1 MSSFLRLAA
10 LTLFLWLAHAGLS
23 PVLAQSSAL
32 RGRVLDEQGN
42 PVSNASVVLQ
52 TREAGVRLS
61 AVSGADGSYAFEGLA
76 GRDYI
81 VEVEALGFARVI
93 RRLTVGDPADITLRV
108 DGVSDTVV
116 VTAAGAPQ
124 TVDEVSK
131 AVTVIDRQEILDR
144 NEYALHEILRT
155 APGIQVLNNG
165 GPGAFTQ
172 LRTRGL
178 RPDATAIL
186 YDGLRFR
193 DASTTQGDATSFM
206 SNLNFVDFGRVE
218 FLRGSGSSL
227 YGTNAVGGVVNVV
240 SSTGGGPTTGSLQ
253 LEGGGLGL
261 FRGRF
266 QLQGGLA
273 QDRFAYSFATTHLNV
288 TRGVNGWTPTRST
301 GVQGTLRYD
310 FTPNISL
317 TGRVNASDD
326 FVALQIGPTTS
337 GIPAANFPTTG
348 VIPARFLPSDQ
359 VRRLMSGVPAS
370 QIVWGDT
377 TVIPN
382 RQDPDN
388 RRTSDFAMGAVIF
401 NHIINPVVSY
411 RVAWQ
416 RVHTA
421 RVFQNGPGGFGFQ
434 PVTSNVLNY
443 VGDIDTVDARVNLQ
457 PTRWLTFT
465 AGYEFEREAYFDRQD
480 NRLPDPRRRVD
491 VQTNISQN
499 AHAGYFQAQFRLLED
514 RLQLSLSGRTQ
525 GFRLNRPT
533 FLATGT
539 TNAYANVQLKA
550 PPRAFTGDIS
560 ASYLIPTSKTK
571 VRAHV
576 GNAYR
581 APALYER
588 FGGGFFNNPV
598 TGLVNFTPYG
608 DPFLSP
614 DRYNSFDGGVDQYFF
629 RDRLQVGLTVFY
641 TRVVQITAFD
651 SSGVLNP
658 ATDPY
663 GRSSGYINGSGG
675 ISRGVEVSF
684 NARPTATL
692 TLNGSYTHTSAGTD
706 RDVSVRGFFRIFGVA
721 AHTFTLV
728 ANQAIGKRFNVN
740 FDMVAYSG
748 TYASLF
754 AVNRSRAF
762 EVPGFVKA
770 DVMGGYTIPVGND
783 RSLRVYGKVEN
794 MFNRRYFTGNGWLAP
809 GVVGTGGVAFQF

>member
-1 MSSFLRLAA
+1 MTTSVFRGLLLGALWAA
-10 LTLFLWLAHAGLS
+10 LLATSA
-23 PVLAQSSAL
+23 VAQSGAI
-32 RGRVLDEQGN
+32 RGRILDEQGG
-42 PVSNASVVLQ
+42 PVPGAVVTLQGNDASV
-52 TREAGVRLS
+52 RL
-61 AVSGADGSYAFEGLA
+61 VTTSGADGGYAFESLA

-81 VEVEALGFARVI
+81 VEVIAPGFARAT
-93 RRLTVGDPADITLRV
+93 RRVTAGDTADVTLRV
-108 DGVSDTVV
+108 TGIADAIV

-124 TVDEVSK
+124 TADEVSK
-131 AVTVIDRQEILDR
+131 ALTVIDRQEILDR
-144 NEYALHEILRT
+144 NEFALYEALRV
-155 APGIQVLNNG
+155 APGIQILNNG

-227 YGTNAVGGVVNVV
+227 YGTNAVGGVVNIV
-240 SSTGGGPTTGSLQ
+240 SNSGGGPTTGSLQ

-266 QLQGGLA
+266 QLQGGLGE
-273 QDRFAYSFATTHLNV
+273 RFSYSFATTHLNV
-288 TRGVNGWTPTRST
+288 TQGVNGWTPTRST
-301 GVQGTLRYD
+301 GIQGTLRYD

-326 FVALQIGPTTS
+326 FVALQISPTTF
-337 GIPAANFPTTG
+337 GIPAANFPATG
-348 VIPARFLPSDQ
+348 IIPARFLPADQ
-359 VRRLMSGVPAS
+359 VRRLIAGVPNA
-370 QIVWGDT
+370 QIVWGDA

-388 RRTSDFAMGAVIF
+388 RRSSNFATGAVIF
-401 NHIINPVVSY
+401 NHTINPVVGY

-434 PVTSNVLNY
+434 PITSNFLNY
-443 VGDIDTVDARVNLQ
+443 VGDIDTVDSRVNLQ
-457 PTRWLTFT
+457 PARWLTLT

-480 NRLPDPRRRVD
+480 NRIPDPRRRVD

-499 AHAGYFQAQFRLLED
+499 AHAGYFQAQFRLLAD
-514 RLQLSLSGRTQ
+514 RLQLSLSGRSQ

-533 FLATGT
+533 FIATGT
-539 TNAYANVQLKA
+539 TSAYANVQLKA
-550 PPRAFTGDIS
+550 PPTAYTGDIS
-560 ASYLIPTSKTK
+560 ASYFIAESKTK
-571 VRAHV
+571 LRAHV

-588 FGGGFFNNPV
+588 FGGGFFNNPA
-598 TGLVNFTPYG
+598 TGVVNFTPYG
-608 DPFLSP
+608 DPFLAP
-614 DRYNSFDGGVDQYFF
+614 DRYNSFDAGIDQYLF
-629 RDRLQVGLTVFY
+629 RDRLQVGITGFY

-675 ISRGVEVSF
+675 ISRGVEASF

-706 RDVSVRGFFRIFGVA
+706 RDVSARGFFGVFGVA
-721 AHTFTLV
+721 RHTFTLV
-728 ANQAIGKRFNVN
+728 ANQTIGKRVNLN
-740 FDMVAYSG
+740 FDLAAYSK

-754 AVNRSRAF
+754 AAGRARAF
-762 EVPGFVKA
+762 EVPGYVKA
-770 DVMGGYTIPVGND
+770 DIMGSYTLPVGSD
-783 RSLRVYGKVEN
+783 RSLRFYGKVEN

-809 GVVGTGGVAFQF
+809 GVVGLGGIAFQF

>member
-1 MSSFLRLAA
+1 MSSIFRGLILGAA
-10 LTLFLWLAHAGLS
+10 WWLLLVSSAA
-23 PVLAQSSAL
+23 AQSNAI
-32 RGRVLDEQGN
+32 RGRILDEQGS
-42 PVSNASVVLQ
+42 PVPNARVALQ
-52 TREAGVRLS
+52 GRDVSVRLTTVSS
-61 AVSGADGSYAFEGLA
+61 ANGEYAFENVA
-76 GRDYI
+76 GREYLI
-81 VEVEALGFARVI
+81 EAEAPGFARTT
-93 RRLTVGDPADITLRV
+93 RRVTPGEAADVTLKV
-108 DGVSDTVV
+108 EGIADVVV

-131 AVTVIDRQEILDR
+131 AITVIDRQEILDR
-144 NEYALHEILRT
+144 NEFALYEVLRT
-155 APGIQVLNNG
+155 APGIQILNNG

-227 YGTNAVGGVVNVV
+227 YGTNAVGGVVNIV
-240 SSTGGGPTTGSLQ
+240 SNPGGGPTTGSLQ

-273 QDRFAYSFATTHLNV
+273 GDRFTYSFATTHLNV

-326 FVALQIGPTTS
+326 FVALQISPTTA
-337 GIPAANFPTTG
+337 GIPAANFPTVG
-348 VIPARFLPSDQ
+348 VIPARFLPADQ
-359 VRRLMSGVPAS
+359 VRRLIAGVPPS
-370 QIVWGDT
+370 QIIWGDT
-377 TVIPN
+377 TIIPN

-401 NHIINPVVSY
+401 NHTINPTVGY

-434 PVTSNVLNY
+434 PVTSNFLNY
-443 VGDIDTVDARVNLQ
+443 IGDIDTVDARVNWQ
-457 PTRWLTFT
+457 PARWFTFT
-465 AGYEFEREAYFDRQD
+465 AGYEFEHEAYFDRQD

-533 FLATGT
+533 FVATGT
-539 TNAYANVQLKA
+539 TSAYANVQLKA
-550 PPRAFTGDIS
+550 PPTAYTGDIS
-560 ASYLIPTSKTK
+560 ASYFVPTTRTK
-571 VRAHV
+571 LRAHV

-608 DPFLSP
+608 DPFLAP
-614 DRYNSFDGGVDQYFF
+614 DRYNSFDAGVDQYFF
-629 RDRLQVGLTVFY
+629 RDRLQIGITGFY

-684 NARPTATL
+684 NARPTTTL

-721 AHTFTLV
+721 EHTFTFV
-728 ANQAIGKRFNVN
+728 ANQALGKRVNIN
-740 FDMVAYSG
+740 FDLAAYSS

-762 EVPGFVKA
+762 EVPGYVKA
-770 DVMGGYTIPVGND
+770 DVMGSYTLPVGND
-783 RSLRVYGKVEN
+783 RTLRFYGQVEN
-794 MFNRRYFTGNGWLAP
+794 LFNRRYFTGNGWLAP
-809 GVVGTGGVAFQF
+809 GVVGRGGVAFQF